1 MHTGYWGLRYN
12 TPVVFCNAI
21 SSSSSSSM
29 RWGTATNA
37 IIGFYTF
44 CGEASALTWEAI
56 CQRGDKIQIVK
67 LQCGSS
73 IAPDEMSCHCTG
85 SKTSWSIP
93 DLQNSH
99 WQHFDDI
106 HVEIRWFFSDEFL
119 EFLADY
125 VTNWTVPNICK
136 IKFQSTRSRNLVWK
150 HMDAGQVP
158 QKKCGHSC
166 ESVLFNTSWVIMR
179 ECHILSSH
187 WQTTQV

>member
-29 RWGTATNA
+29 RWGTAINA

-56 CQRGDKIQIVK
+56 CQRGDKIQNVK

-106 HVEIRWFFSDEFL
+106 HVEIRWFFSDEFQIMSPIEL
-119 EFLADY
+119 CQISA
-125 VTNWTVPNICK
+125 
-136 IKFQSTRSRNLVWK
+136 NLISINQKQKLGLKTYGCRTGPTEKVWS
-150 HMDAGQVP
+150 Q
-158 QKKCGHSC
+158 
-166 ESVLFNTSWVIMR
+166 LWVR
-179 ECHILSSH
+179 
-187 WQTTQV
+187 VV